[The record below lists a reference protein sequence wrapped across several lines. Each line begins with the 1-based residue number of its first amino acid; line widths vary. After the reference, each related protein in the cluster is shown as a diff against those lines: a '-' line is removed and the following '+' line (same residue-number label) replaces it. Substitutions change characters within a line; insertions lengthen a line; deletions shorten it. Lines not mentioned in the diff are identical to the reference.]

1 MSTLDEGFIQ
11 RRDGFRCVRCGKVVS
26 LGQFSIHHR
35 ILGNRKDRRASNLIT
50 LCGSGTTGCH
60 GWVHA
65 HPKDAM
71 ELGYIVSKFVRRDLL
86 PQQPVYYGQTGGHIG
101 WFLLG
106 DNLTLTAESGD
117 HETRN
122 A

>member
-1 MSTLDEGFIQ
+1 MSAEDTIAILT
-11 RRDGFRCVRCGKVVS
+11 RDDFRCVRCGKVVS
-26 LGQFSIHHR
+26 PGQCSIHHR

-60 GWVHA
+60 GWVHS
-65 HPKDAM
+65 HPAEAK
-71 ELGYIVSKFVRRDLL
+71 LRGWIVSRFARRDQTPEL
-86 PQQPVYYGQTGGHIG
+86 PVWYQARHR

-106 DNLTLTAESGD
+106 DNLTIEPGGPVA
-117 HETRN
+117 